1 MNVMIK
7 SVVIAT
13 MLTMIACSNEAEVS
27 EETVVDEQLP
37 AWGASPAVEEEVAE
51 EEVAEEEV
59 AEEEVA
65 EEEYRA
71 GVADSVV
78 DAL

>member
-37 AWGASPAVEEEVAE
+37 AWGASPVV
-51 EEVAEEEV
+51 
-59 AEEEVA
+59 

>member
-1 MNVMIK
+1 VN
-7 SVVIAT
+7 
-13 MLTMIACSNEAEVS
+13 
-27 EETVVDEQLP
+27 EQLP
-37 AWGASPAVEEEVAE
+37 AWGASPVVEEEVAE
-51 EEVAEEEV
+51 EEVV
-59 AEEEVA
+59 